1 LINKNN
7 SLLGITNMQ
16 ITELSHPKNSKGLNE
31 SLAKKFGYKLN
42 VDSFTMEQL
51 RAARDKITTELA
63 EFETSKNYDA
73 VYESNSYQRDRALL
87 DVITQA
93 ITERTLSPEEE
104 GKKEKYVKGM
114 KKKDSE
120 FKKRYGKKGDEVMNA
135 TATKMAKKES
145 IEEAME
151 VLRGVLSE
159 RVITE
164 GEEEKAALIMSARD
178 MVDKVTGWLEDT
190 ASLKSETML
199 ELVDSI
205 RDELG
210 SDISGQFSGT
220 VKPSLEE
227 LYTCL
232 ETTRTTLAQAV
243 AILTGEEGP
252 SGPAAAP
259 TMGMPDE
266 EEFPGGDEFAAADAS
281 TGGEE
286 AAGREMRENIAYS
299 RRLGTILSSKKK

>member
-1 LINKNN
+1 
-7 SLLGITNMQ
+7 MQ
-16 ITELSHPKNSKGLNE
+16 IRELSHPKTSKTLNE
-31 SLAKKFGYKLN
+31 SMAKKFGYKLN
-42 VDSFTMEQL
+42 LDSFTLEQL
-51 RAARDKITTELA
+51 QVARDRVTDKIVA
-63 EFETSKNYDA
+63 FEGSKEYDA
-73 VYESNSYQRDRALL
+73 VYESNDYQKDRMFL

-93 ITERTLSPEEE
+93 ISERALSPEEE
-104 GKKEKYVKGM
+104 GKKEKFVKGM
-114 KKKDSE
+114 KKKSGE
-120 FKKRYGKKGDEVMNA
+120 FKKRYGDKGEQVMHA
-135 TATKMAKKES
+135 TASKMAKKES
-145 IEEAME
+145 LEEAMD

-159 RVITE
+159 RTLTE

-210 SDISGQFSGT
+210 SDISTQFSGQ
-220 VKPSLEE
+220 VKPALEE
-227 LYTCL
+227 LYTTL

-252 SGPAAAP
+252 QGAPAAMPGAEEAAP
-259 TMGMPDE
+259 TEMGA
-266 EEFPGGDEFAAADAS
+266 EEFPSGDEFSAAEAGA
-281 TGGEE
+281 GGAE
-286 AAGREMRENIAYS
+286 AAGRAKRESIEYS

>member
-1 LINKNN
+1 
-7 SLLGITNMQ
+7 MQ
-16 ITELSHPKNSKGLNE
+16 IRELSHPKTSKTLNE
-31 SLAKKFGYKLN
+31 SMAKKFGYKLN
-42 VDSFTMEQL
+42 LDSFTLEQL
-51 RAARDKITTELA
+51 QVARDRVTDKIVA
-63 EFETSKNYDA
+63 FEGSKEYDA
-73 VYESNSYQRDRALL
+73 VYESNDYQKDRMFL

-93 ITERTLSPEEE
+93 ISERALSPEEE
-104 GKKEKYVKGM
+104 GKKEKFVKGM
-114 KKKDSE
+114 KSKSGE
-120 FKKRYGKKGDEVMNA
+120 FKKRYGDKGEQVMHA
-135 TATKMAKKES
+135 TASKMAKKES
-145 IEEAME
+145 LEEAMD

-159 RVITE
+159 RTLTE

-210 SDISGQFSGT
+210 SDISTQFSGQ
-220 VKPSLEE
+220 VKPALEE
-227 LYTCL
+227 LYTTL

-252 SGPAAAP
+252 QGAPAAMPGAEEAAP
-259 TMGMPDE
+259 TEMGA
-266 EEFPGGDEFAAADAS
+266 EEFPSGDEFSAAEAGA
-281 TGGEE
+281 GGIE
-286 AAGREMRENIAYS
+286 AAGRAKRESIEYS

>member
-1 LINKNN
+1 
-7 SLLGITNMQ
+7 MQ
-16 ITELSHPKNSKGLNE
+16 IKELSHPKSSKALNE

-51 RAARDKITTELA
+51 QAARDKITMELA
-63 EFETSKNYDA
+63 EFETSRNYDA

-93 ITERTLSPEEE
+93 IAERTLSPGEES
-104 GKKEKYVKGM
+104 KKEKFVKGM
-114 KKKDSE
+114 KKKSGE
-120 FKKRYGKKGDEVMNA
+120 FKKRYGDKGEEVMHA

-159 RVITE
+159 RVLTE

-210 SDISGQFSGT
+210 SDISNQFSSK
-220 VKPSLEE
+220 VKPALEE
-227 LYTCL
+227 VYTTL
-232 ETTRTTLAQAV
+232 ETARTTLAQAV
-243 AILTGEEGP
+243 AILTGEEAPGMAP
-252 SGPAAAP
+252 DAMGTEPTAMGADEFPDGDAFASAEPAA
-259 TMGMPDE
+259 
-266 EEFPGGDEFAAADAS
+266 
-281 TGGEE
+281 GGEE
-286 AAGREMRENIAYS
+286 AAGRAMRENIAYS
-299 RRLGTILSSKKK
+299 RKLGTILSGSKKK

>member
-1 LINKNN
+1 MHIN
-7 SLLGITNMQ
+7 
-16 ITELSHPKNSKGLNE
+16 ELSHPKTSKSLNE
-31 SLAKKFGYKLN
+31 NLAKKFGYKLN
-42 VDSFTMEQL
+42 VDGFTMEQL
-51 RAARDKITTELA
+51 KAARDKITLELA
-63 EFETSKNYDA
+63 QFETSKNYDA
-73 VYESNSYQRDRALL
+73 VYESNTYQRDRALL

-93 ITERTLSPEEE
+93 ISERTLSPGEEA
-104 GKKEKYVKGM
+104 KKEKFVKGM
-114 KKKDSE
+114 KKKSGE
-120 FKKRYGKKGDEVMNA
+120 FTKRYGNKGDEVMNA

-159 RVITE
+159 RTLTE

-178 MVDKVTGWLEDT
+178 MVDKITGWLEDT

-210 SDISGQFSGT
+210 SEISTQFSGA
-220 VKPSLEE
+220 VKPALEE
-227 LYTCL
+227 VYTTL
-232 ETTRTTLAQAV
+232 ETARTTLAQAV

-252 SGPAAAP
+252 AGPAGAP
-259 TMGMPDE
+259 TMGTPAE
-266 EEFPGGDEFAAADAS
+266 EEFPGGDEFAAAEPAA
-281 TGGEE
+281 GGEE

-299 RRLGTILSSKKK
+299 RRLGTILSGSKKK

>member
-1 LINKNN
+1 
-7 SLLGITNMQ
+7 MQ
-16 ITELSHPKNSKGLNE
+16 IKELSHPKSSKALNE

-42 VDSFTMEQL
+42 VDGFTMEQL
-51 RAARDKITTELA
+51 QAARDKITNELA
-63 EFETSKNYDA
+63 QFETSRNYDA

-93 ITERTLSPEEE
+93 IAERTLSPGEE

-114 KKKDSE
+114 KKKSGE
-120 FKKRYGKKGDEVMNA
+120 FTKRYGKDGEKVMNA

-145 IEEAME
+145 IEEAMQ

-159 RVITE
+159 RTLTE

-210 SDISGQFSGT
+210 SDISTQFSGQ
-220 VKPSLEE
+220 VKPALEE

-232 ETTRTTLAQAV
+232 ESSRTTLAQAV

-252 SGPAAAP
+252 QGAP
-259 TMGMPDE
+259 TMPGAAAGLAMGAEEMPS
-266 EEFPGGDEFAAADAS
+266 GDEFAAAEPAA
-281 TGGEE
+281 GGEE
-286 AAGREMRENIAYS
+286 AAGRAMRENVQYS
-299 RRLGTILSSKKK
+299 RRLATILSSKKK

>member
-1 LINKNN
+1 
-7 SLLGITNMQ
+7 MQ
-16 ITELSHPKNSKGLNE
+16 INELSHPKNSKALNE

-51 RAARDKITTELA
+51 QAARDKITLELA
-63 EFETSKNYDA
+63 QFETSKNYDA

-114 KKKDSE
+114 KKKESE
-120 FKKRYGKKGDEVMNA
+120 FKKRYGKKGEEVMNA

-145 IEEAME
+145 IEEAMQ

-159 RVITE
+159 QVLTE

-190 ASLKSETML
+190 ASLKSETLL
-199 ELVDSI
+199 ELVDSV

-210 SDISGQFSGT
+210 SDISNQFSGK
-220 VKPSLEE
+220 VKPALEE
-227 LYTCL
+227 LYTTL
-232 ETTRTTLAQAV
+232 ETARTTLAQAV
-243 AILTGEEGP
+243 AILTGEEAPGM
-252 SGPAAAP
+252 GAEAPAEMGAP
-259 TMGMPDE
+259 GE

-281 TGGEE
+281 AGGEE
-286 AAGREMRENIAYS
+286 AAGRAMRENVAYS

>member
-1 LINKNN
+1 
-7 SLLGITNMQ
+7 MQ
-16 ITELSHPKNSKGLNE
+16 IRELSHPKTSKTLNE
-31 SLAKKFGYKLN
+31 SMAKKFGYKLN
-42 VDSFTMEQL
+42 LDSFTLEQL
-51 RAARDKITTELA
+51 QVARDRVTDKIVA
-63 EFETSKNYDA
+63 FEGSKEYDA
-73 VYESNSYQRDRALL
+73 VYESNNYQKDRMFL

-93 ITERTLSPEEE
+93 ISERALSPEEE
-104 GKKEKYVKGM
+104 GKKEKFVKGM
-114 KKKDSE
+114 KKKSGE
-120 FKKRYGKKGDEVMNA
+120 FKKRYGDKGEQVMHA
-135 TATKMAKKES
+135 TASKMAKKES
-145 IEEAME
+145 LEEAMD

-159 RVITE
+159 RTLTE

-210 SDISGQFSGT
+210 SDISTQFSGQ
-220 VKPSLEE
+220 VKPALEE
-227 LYTCL
+227 LYTTL

-252 SGPAAAP
+252 QGAPAAMPGAEEAAP
-259 TMGMPDE
+259 TEMGA
-266 EEFPGGDEFAAADAS
+266 EEFPSGDEFSAAEAGA
-281 TGGEE
+281 GGIE
-286 AAGREMRENIAYS
+286 AAGRAKRESIEYS

>member
-1 LINKNN
+1 
-7 SLLGITNMQ
+7 MQ
-16 ITELSHPKNSKGLNE
+16 INELSHPKSSKGLNE

-51 RAARDKITTELA
+51 RAARDKITMELA

-93 ITERTLSPEEE
+93 ISERTLSPGEE

-114 KKKDSE
+114 KSKSGE
-120 FKKRYGKKGDEVMNA
+120 FKKRYGDKGEEVMHA

-145 IEEAME
+145 IDEAME
-151 VLRGVLSE
+151 VLRSVLSE
-159 RVITE
+159 RTLTE

-210 SDISGQFSGT
+210 SDISGQYAST
-220 VKPSLEE
+220 VKPALEE
-227 LYTCL
+227 LYTTL
-232 ETTRTTLAQAV
+232 ETARTTLAQAV

-252 SGPAAAP
+252 AGPAAAP
-259 TMGMPDE
+259 TMGTPGE
-266 EEFPGGDEFAAADAS
+266 EEFPSGDEFAAADAS

-299 RRLGTILSSKKK
+299 RKLGTMLSQPKKK

>member
-1 LINKNN
+1 
-7 SLLGITNMQ
+7 MQ
-16 ITELSHPKNSKGLNE
+16 IKELSHPKSSKALNE

-51 RAARDKITTELA
+51 QAARDKITLELA
-63 EFETSKNYDA
+63 EFETSRNYDA

-93 ITERTLSPEEE
+93 IAERTLSPGEEA
-104 GKKEKYVKGM
+104 KKEKFVKGM
-114 KKKDSE
+114 KSKSGE
-120 FKKRYGKKGDEVMNA
+120 FKKRYGDKGEEVMHA

-145 IEEAME
+145 IDEAME

-159 RVITE
+159 QVLTE

-210 SDISGQFSGT
+210 SDISNQFSGK
-220 VKPSLEE
+220 VKPALDE
-227 LYTCL
+227 LYTSL

-243 AILTGEEGP
+243 AILTGEEAPGM
-252 SGPAAAP
+252 GAEAPAE
-259 TMGMPDE
+259 MGVPDE
-266 EEFPGGDEFAAADAS
+266 GAFPGGDEFAAADAS
-281 TGGEE
+281 AGGEE
-286 AAGREMRENIAYS
+286 AAGRAMRENIASS